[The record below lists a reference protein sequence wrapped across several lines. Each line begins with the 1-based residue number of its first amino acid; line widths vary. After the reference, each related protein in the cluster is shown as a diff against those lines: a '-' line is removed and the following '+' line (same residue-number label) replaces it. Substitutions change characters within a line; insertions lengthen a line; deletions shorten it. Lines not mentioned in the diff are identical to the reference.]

1 MKETPVRQII
11 LGGLLTFGCF
21 LGACTP
27 SPKTAEPPSPTYPRH
42 HQISMRLQYQWDLTK
57 KNLHAGK
64 ISSQTADDIRHR
76 LKSIQLQQIEDYK
89 NNSGHEL
96 TTDQQKDLNATMDMN
111 SQILEEI
118 PTPIE

>member
-1 MKETPVRQII
+1 MRRII
-11 LGGLLTFGCF
+11 PQVLLAFACS
-21 LGACTP
+21 LAACTP
-27 SPKTAEPPSPTYPRH
+27 NPKPAEPPPPAYPRH

-57 KNLHAGK
+57 KNLHEGK

-76 LKSIQLQQIEDYK
+76 LKSIQLQQIENYK

-96 TTDQQKDLNATMDMN
+96 TPDQQKDLNAMMDMN